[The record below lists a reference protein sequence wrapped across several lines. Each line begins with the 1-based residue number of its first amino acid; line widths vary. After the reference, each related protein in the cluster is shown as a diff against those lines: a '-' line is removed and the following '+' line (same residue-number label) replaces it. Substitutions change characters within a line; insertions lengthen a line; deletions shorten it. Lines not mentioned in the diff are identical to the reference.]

1 MKKIVL
7 TEKDVTN
14 LVKKS
19 ITKKLNG
26 GKSENSIEGV
36 SESVLDIIKSNP
48 EVIVESLINIH
59 TPEKIMTLFNNNKDL
74 TEGQADANEDGVISP
89 KELYDHFDLDGDGIV
104 TMEDYASHVDF
115 HCENPDLLQPYR
127 GEGGYIEKMDSDRSS
142 FVNFFK
148 LPGVNLNEQEF
159 EKLPVDDIDFEVDEN
174 VFSDIHSHKG
184 PMRSF
189 RGSIYYDGVVPETDD
204 REYDRML
211 AEKILDFERSKMSSM
226 ETYVGGVGFKQKSLM
241 EPFDNMD
248 F

>member
-19 ITKKLNG
+19 ITKKLNEE
-26 GKSENSIEGV
+26 KTENSVGNLSEGILEV
-36 SESVLDIIKSNP
+36 IKSNP

-59 TPEKIMTLFNNNKDL
+59 STKKIMSLFGVSENL
-74 TEGQADANEDGVISP
+74 TEDSPDSNEDGVISP
-89 KELYDHFDLDGDGIV
+89 KELYDHFDLDGDGVV

-148 LPGVNLNEQEF
+148 LPGVNLNEEEF

-204 REYDRML
+204 KEYDRML
-211 AEKILDFERSKMSSM
+211 AEKILDFERNKMSSM
-226 ETYVGGVGFKQKSLM
+226 ETYVGGVGFKQRSLM
-241 EPFDNMD
+241 EPYDNMD